1 MTDRQ
6 AIDAISQLEDVIL
19 TKMWDA
25 ARGSEWGDDGIAF
38 GLRFFDPIP
47 REVARGMLRHMKDR
61 GLVQHMKGL
70 WSEDG
75 EPRGSGYALTQKA
88 VNEMRAGERETYGE
102 QPWECREAG
111 KYGPAH
117 LKDQPFDASKE
128 YGGNGSIPF

>member
-19 TKMWDA
+19 TKMWDQ
-25 ARGSEWGDDGIAF
+25 ARGSEFGPDGIAF
-38 GLRFFDPIP
+38 GLQFFDPIP

-88 VNEMRAGERETYGE
+88 VSDMRAGDRMAYAEL
-102 QPWECREAG
+102 PWEEREAG
-111 KYGPAH
+111 KYAAH
-117 LKDQPFDASKE
+117 LKDQPFDVTKE